1 MHHDNHRPVCK
12 LYSVW
17 KEIPIKAQV
26 WVYGTL
32 SVIRLGV
39 VFGYQVVVEEALL
52 ASEEEEEE
60 NIGCYEEKDLEH
72 IQVDVR

>member
-1 MHHDNHRPVCK
+1 M
-12 LYSVW
+12 
-17 KEIPIKAQV
+17 
-26 WVYGTL
+26 
-32 SVIRLGV
+32 